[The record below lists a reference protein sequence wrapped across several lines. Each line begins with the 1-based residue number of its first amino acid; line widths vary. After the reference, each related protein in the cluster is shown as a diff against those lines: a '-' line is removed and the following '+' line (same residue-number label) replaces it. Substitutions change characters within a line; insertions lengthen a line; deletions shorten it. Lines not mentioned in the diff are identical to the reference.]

1 MGFKNE
7 KHFYERVIF
16 YNEGVRVCVFF
27 CVFFNYLFY
36 FLNIYEKM
44 NEIFANKVGN
54 ILGEKRKSEEKVR
67 MGSEK

>member
-1 MGFKNE
+1 M
-7 KHFYERVIF
+7 
-16 YNEGVRVCVFF
+16 CVFF